1 MRVKDTFRKAA
12 VTGLVGVAGALAL
25 AGPASAAAGSL
36 PQGGEP
42 VNLNPA
48 EFTTKITN
56 PYFPLVPGTRM
67 IYRETD
73 TEGTVQ
79 RVITHVTKR
88 RKLIANGITARVV
101 HDVVKEHGEP
111 VEKTFDW
118 YAQDK
123 AGNVWYL
130 GEDTAEYENG
140 EIVSTHG
147 SFEAGVD
154 GAQPGVIMPAS
165 PQVGMTYRQEFY
177 AGEAEDE
184 AKVLALDEQAEVPF
198 GHFDNVLMTN
208 DLNPLEPRLSEYKL
222 YAPGVGFVLELTASG
237 ATDRVDLI
245 KVIRGR

>member
-1 MRVKDTFRKAA
+1 MKVKDTFTKAA
-12 VTGLVGVAGALAL
+12 ATGLVGVAGALAL
-25 AGPASAAAGSL
+25 AGPASGAAGPL
-36 PQGGEP
+36 PQGSEP
-42 VNLNPA
+42 VSLNPA

-140 EIVSTHG
+140 EVVSTHG

-184 AKVLALDEQAEVPF
+184 AKVLALNEQAEVPF
-198 GHFDNVLMTN
+198 GHFGNVLMTN
-208 DLNPLEPRLSEYKL
+208 DLNPLEPRLNEYKF

>member
-1 MRVKDTFRKAA
+1 MRVKDTFTKAA
-12 VTGLVGVAGALAL
+12 VIGLVGVGGAMAL
-25 AGPASAAAGSL
+25 AGPASGAAGSL

-101 HDVVKEHGEP
+101 HDVVKQHGEP

-140 EIVSTHG
+140 EVVSTHG

-165 PQVGMTYRQEFY
+165 PRVGMTYRQEFY

-184 AKVLALDEQAEVPF
+184 AKVLALDAQAEVPF
-198 GHFDNVLMTN
+198 GHFGNVLMTN

-222 YAPGVGFVLELTASG
+222 YAHGVGFVLELTASG
-237 ATDRVDLI
+237 ATDRVELVR
-245 KVIRGR
+245 VIRGA

>member
-1 MRVKDTFRKAA
+1 MVAVSASSAVAA
-12 VTGLVGVAGALAL
+12 
-25 AGPASAAAGSL
+25 L
-36 PQGGEP
+36 PQGSEP

-48 EFTTKITN
+48 DFTAKVTN
-56 PYFPLVPGTRM
+56 PYFPLEPGTRM

-73 TEGTVQ
+73 SEGTVQ
-79 RVITHVTKR
+79 KVITHVTKQ

-118 YAQDK
+118 YAQDA

-130 GEDTAEYENG
+130 GEDTAEYRNG
-140 EIVSTHG
+140 EVVSTHG

-165 PQVGMTYRQEFY
+165 PQVGMSYRQEFY

-184 AKVLALDEQAEVPF
+184 AKVVALNEQVEVPF
-198 GHFDNVLMTN
+198 GHFNNVLMTN
-208 DLNPLEPRLSEYKL
+208 DLNPLEPRLSEYKF